1 MKNKKEIA
9 FEIIAIILIIL
20 FAVSISPKTLQNDTF
35 YTVSIGELIL
45 NNGIDMQ
52 DHFSWHENLEYTY
65 PHWLYDVMMYL
76 IYSIDGFTAI
86 YISTCVFAAILG
98 IAIYKVNSK
107 LTKNKILSFIV
118 TIGVLYLL
126 KGYIAARAQLVTF
139 ILFILLL
146 YNIERFLQ
154 NKKFKNVI
162 AILLI
167 HTLIANL
174 HVAVWPFTFVL
185 YLPYIVEYLL
195 CEVIELVLYKKI
207 QIKQEESKIKAFE
220 KYIENFDKNKNKE
233 KVLIKKKEKLKA
245 SYEKLENLKIKANKI
260 KEKREENLENS
271 YKIVMKKNT
280 NVRWL
285 LFVFGIAIFP
295 GLLTPLGTT
304 PYTYTYYTLEG
315 NTMQNINE
323 HLPLTLIN
331 NTPILCTIVIFLMVM
346 TFTKAKIKLHDLF
359 IISGL
364 TLLMFS
370 SRRQASMFALIGSVA
385 FTRMTTSLIS
395 EYIDCNVKDLV
406 KKWFNKFTGFVMIA
420 VMLILCVHFYKDIKD
435 DEYISESSYPV
446 DASTWILNNLDVENI
461 RLFNEYN
468 YGSYLLYRG
477 IPVFIDSRADLYTQ
491 EFNRKTMIIND
502 VFTDFINASN
512 IGVYYE
518 DIFEKYDITHII
530 LYKNSKINM
539 LIEETD
545 SEKYNLLYSDDHF
558 VIYER

>member
-285 LFVFGIAIFP
+285 LFVFGIAIFT

-346 TFTKAKIKLHDLF
+346 TFAKAKIKLHDLF
-359 IISGL
+359 MISGL

-502 VFTDFINASN
+502 VFTDFINASS

>member
-285 LFVFGIAIFP
+285 LFVFGIAIFT

>member
-86 YISTCVFAAILG
+86 YISTCVFAVILG

-285 LFVFGIAIFP
+285 LFVFGIAIFT

>member
-107 LTKNKILSFIV
+107 LTKNKILSVIV

-285 LFVFGIAIFP
+285 LFVFGIAIFT

-359 IISGL
+359 MISGL

-502 VFTDFINASN
+502 VFTDFINASS